1 MSSLRQAE
9 APLRQYIQQHAL
21 PEIYEALLC
30 GLFVMCPEDPLTFL
44 EKKIREIIANGLGS
58 ISWDAFVDESQRPK
72 LKMVTESYLEYLFGP
87 DEGQLLS
94 PELFDKA
101 YTFYSN
107 NLQKMCFEAWLRYRF
122 LRKTCR
128 AEYQRKMQRAEHHF
142 CTRKLKTILHSWNN
156 WVHFRKRQHTLAAM
170 KIQKAFN
177 EALLKR
183 ILKAWHVDAQDSKK
197 TREYF
202 ERLERGELEDGT
214 DLSSSPNSQ
223 EGQDGV
229 SLLPQKAVLRIFSF
243 VDLIDLARCSQVCRS
258 WKMITQTSSLWS
270 SIDFTAARHK
280 INDKIV
286 VNLLQKCRP
295 YVIRLNLRGCSVL
308 RWASFK
314 SISECKNVQDL
325 NVSEC
330 QGLNDESM
338 RIISEGCPAL
348 LYLNLSYTDITNGTL
363 RMLSRCLPNLQY
375 LSLANC
381 RKFTDKGLQYLA
393 TGKGC
398 RKLIYL
404 DLSGCTQISVDGF
417 RCVASGCCSLQHLK
431 IDDMVTLTDS
441 CLLALIEKC
450 QQLVSISLLGSPH
463 LSDVAFK
470 AVFQSRKLS
479 KIRIEGN
486 SRITDASFKLLSKHC
501 SNLSHV
507 YIADCQKITDN
518 SLKAMS
524 SLKNIYVLNVAD
536 CVRISD
542 PGIRNFLEG
551 SSGGKIRELNLTNCI
566 RVSDISLL
574 RISQRCHSL
583 TYLSLRYC
591 ENVTD
596 SGIELLGNMDSLISI
611 DLSGT
616 SISDQGLAALG
627 ANSNLKELIVSE
639 CLGITDIG
647 IQKFCQQAKDVER
660 LDISHCLQITNQT
673 LKTLAFCCHFITSL
687 NVAGC
692 PKMTDISIQY
702 LTSVCRYLHVL
713 DISGCV
719 HLSDRAL
726 KYVRK
731 SCKQLRILKMLYCRS
746 ITKSAVLKL
755 EARVQST
762 EYSSED
768 PPVWFGYDRQGNLL
782 NCGLKPENETGND
795 NHNMILLNE
804 SNE

>member
-1 MSSLRQAE
+1 
-9 APLRQYIQQHAL
+9 
-21 PEIYEALLC
+21 
-30 GLFVMCPEDPLTFL
+30 
-44 EKKIREIIANGLGS
+44 
-58 ISWDAFVDESQRPK
+58 
-72 LKMVTESYLEYLFGP
+72 
-87 DEGQLLS
+87 
-94 PELFDKA
+94 
-101 YTFYSN
+101 
-107 NLQKMCFEAWLRYRF
+107 
-122 LRKTCR
+122 
-128 AEYQRKMQRAEHHF
+128 
-142 CTRKLKTILHSWNN
+142 
-156 WVHFRKRQHTLAAM
+156 
-170 KIQKAFN
+170 
-177 EALLKR
+177 
-183 ILKAWHVDAQDSKK
+183 
-197 TREYF
+197 
-202 ERLERGELEDGT
+202 
-214 DLSSSPNSQ
+214 
-223 EGQDGV
+223 
-229 SLLPQKAVLRIFSF
+229 
-243 VDLIDLARCSQVCRS
+243 
-258 WKMITQTSSLWS
+258 
-270 SIDFTAARHK
+270 
-280 INDKIV
+280 
-286 VNLLQKCRP
+286 
-295 YVIRLNLRGCSVL
+295 
-308 RWASFK
+308 
-314 SISECKNVQDL
+314 
-325 NVSEC
+325 
-330 QGLNDESM
+330 
-338 RIISEGCPAL
+338 
-348 LYLNLSYTDITNGTL
+348 
-363 RMLSRCLPNLQY
+363 
-375 LSLANC
+375 
-381 RKFTDKGLQYLA
+381 
-393 TGKGC
+393 
-398 RKLIYL
+398 
-404 DLSGCTQISVDGF
+404 
-417 RCVASGCCSLQHLK
+417 
-431 IDDMVTLTDS
+431 MVTLTDS

-450 QQLVSISLLGSPH
+450 QHIVSISLLGSPH
-463 LSDVAFK
+463 LSDAAFK
-470 AVFQSRKLS
+470 AIFQSRKLS
-479 KIRIEGN
+479 KVRIEGN

-507 YIADCQKITDN
+507 YMADCQKITDN

-524 SLKNIYVLNVAD
+524 SLKNIFVLNAAD

-542 PGIRNFLEG
+542 PGIRNFVEG

-660 LDISHCLQITNQT
+660 LDISHCLYITNQT

-687 NVAGC
+687 NIAGC

-755 EARVQST
+755 EAKMQKT

-782 NCGLKPENETGND
+782 NCRLKPENETGND

-804 SNE
+804 SNERL